1 MGQRTRHALVVDDSV
16 TVRRAIRRMIEPM
29 GFTVS
34 EAADGNDAL
43 DQYTRHYPDVV
54 FLDVEMPGM
63 DGLTVLRQLRGA
75 ARVMWTSPESDDA
88 GAPSARPCII
98 MCTSHVSFDTIQ
110 VAMDAGADEYIMK
123 PFDAHV
129 LSDKL
134 HLCGLA

>member
-1 MGQRTRHALVVDDSV
+1 MSQRMRHALIVDDSV
-16 TVRRAIRRMIEPM
+16 TIRRAIRRMIEPM
-29 GFTVS
+29 GFTVA
-34 EAADGNDAL
+34 EAANGNDAL
-43 DQYTRHYPDVV
+43 DQYARQYPDVV
-54 FLDVEMPGM
+54 FLDVQMPGV

-75 ARVMWTSPESDDA
+75 ARVMWTNVDRDD
-88 GAPSARPCII
+88 GATPPARPCII
-98 MCTSHVSFDTIQ
+98 MCTTQVSFDAIQ